1 LNLEKDW
8 PLIPVVFLIMIAV
21 ATLYGCDDDKKPII
35 HWKVYRE
42 NAPKDFTLWT
52 MPNEPKLKEGFVCWE
67 QDGNNICVSGKLT
80 IQSYIAGEK

>member
-1 LNLEKDW
+1 MLGLS
-8 PLIPVVFLIMIAV
+8 LV
-21 ATLYGCDDDKKPII
+21 ACDDEKKPII

-52 MPNEPKLKEGFVCWE
+52 MAEEPEINGGFVCWE
-67 QDGNNICVSGKLT
+67 QEGTDICVSGKIT